1 LIALDTNILIRSIV
15 EEEAPDERTARE
27 MEIARTLLESGR
39 EFFVPVSVVQ
49 ETEWVLR
56 ACYGYGSAAVAS
68 ALRQLLATEGFTL
81 DRPAA
86 VSQAVEWHARGM
98 DFSDALHLA
107 LSAPCAELATFDRNF
122 AKRSKR
128 LGLRPP
134 VSAPA

>member
-1 LIALDTNILIRSIV
+1 MIALDTNILIRSIV
-15 EEEAPDERTARE
+15 EEEAPDEKTTRE
-27 MEIARTLLESGR
+27 TEIARTLLVSDR
-39 EFFVPVSVVQ
+39 EFFIPVSVVQ

-56 ACYGYGSAAVAS
+56 ACYGYGTAAVAGV
-68 ALRQLLATEGFTL
+68 LRQLLATEGFML
-81 DRPAA
+81 DRSAA
-86 VSQAVEWHARGM
+86 VSQAVDWHARGI

>member
-1 LIALDTNILIRSIV
+1 MIALDTNILIRSIV
-15 EEEAPDERTARE
+15 EEETPDEKTARE
-27 MEIARTLLESGR
+27 TEIARTLLVSGQ
-39 EFFVPVSVVQ
+39 EFFIPVSVVQ

-56 ACYGYGSAAVAS
+56 ACYGYGTAAVAS

-86 VSQAVEWHARGM
+86 VSQAVEWHTHGM

-107 LSAPCAELATFDRNF
+107 LSAPCTEMATFDRNF

-134 VSAPA
+134 VSVSA